1 MFVFN
6 VNSKLFISKL
16 ITMKD
21 TLAQIADTLTRKP
34 EYGLLSSMLSI
45 SMSATEVLQFIGVV
59 LGLFIASITAVLKV
73 MELLDRLK
81 EKRIIKKAQRKKK
94 EIADE

>member
-1 MFVFN
+1 
-6 VNSKLFISKL
+6 
-16 ITMKD
+16 MKD

-81 EKRIIKKAQRKKK
+81 EKRIIKKTQRKKK

>member
-1 MFVFN
+1 
-6 VNSKLFISKL
+6 
-16 ITMKD
+16 MKD

-59 LGLFIASITAVLKV
+59 LGLFIALITVVLKV

-81 EKRIIKKAQRKKK
+81 EKRIIKKTQRKKK

>member
-1 MFVFN
+1 MR
-6 VNSKLFISKL
+6 
-16 ITMKD
+16 D

-73 MELLDRLK
+73 MELMDRLK
-81 EKRIIKKAQRKKK
+81 EKRIIRKARKKK
-94 EIADE
+94 TDSADE

>member
-1 MFVFN
+1 
-6 VNSKLFISKL
+6 
-16 ITMKD
+16 MKD

-59 LGLFIASITAVLKV
+59 LGLFIALITVVLKV

>member
-1 MFVFN
+1 
-6 VNSKLFISKL
+6 
-16 ITMKD
+16 
-21 TLAQIADTLTRKP
+21 
-34 EYGLLSSMLSI
+34 
-45 SMSATEVLQFIGVV
+45 MSATEVLQFIGVV
-59 LGLFIASITAVLKV
+59 LGLFIALITVVLKV

>member
-1 MFVFN
+1 
-6 VNSKLFISKL
+6 
-16 ITMKD
+16 
-21 TLAQIADTLTRKP
+21 LTRKP

>member
-1 MFVFN
+1 M
-6 VNSKLFISKL
+6 NSKLFISKL

-59 LGLFIASITAVLKV
+59 LGLFIALITVVLKV

-81 EKRIIKKAQRKKK
+81 EKRIIKKTQRKKK

>member
-1 MFVFN
+1 M
-6 VNSKLFISKL
+6 NSKLFISKIL
-16 ITMKD
+16 TMKD

>member
-1 MFVFN
+1 
-6 VNSKLFISKL
+6 
-16 ITMKD
+16 MKD